1 MKRFFVSAIL
11 LALVA
16 SSTTLNPGNEAVAA
30 INSSLDLRTWSASS
44 ASLAKSQKTQIRS
57 FLRSQT
63 SQPQKAICTVFHAPG
78 LGTRDLR
85 VMRERA
91 KASCAEIKLEYPN
104 TTTSFGT
111 RITSTKSMRG
121 VVRISLT
128 FGAEREPIPVLAPEP
143 SLPTVPIGT
152 GCDGRATQLSAGL
165 FSVRLRVISEL
176 EPSRPLR
183 SSGAFQL
190 TPNGWK
196 YLPGDYAGFIT
207 VVGPVGSHAL
217 DTLPGER
224 SAYLSKRMPYNLMIN
239 ADGTFRVSKAIQR
252 GEICDLLVGASPQAV
267 QRWKQIRSSQYKP
280 AFSVS
285 PAAIPSQTITYRAPV
300 SVLRSEPVDLKLYPW
315 EGRHVVLLTSGND
328 HNPLTIAKYLESVD
342 RAWEFYD
349 QMTGQFPKLGPD
361 KSVWSR
367 THNGKAIIA
376 AIPNVGDVDSS
387 KLMSCGG
394 NGCGAYETLG
404 IELRW
409 QVVESSLQMIEAFD
423 MYDHT
428 VFYELGRTF
437 WNEAKC
443 GPPLNMKQ
451 GDTVTPTGFAVLMR
465 YVSMETIGLTL
476 APEHEI
482 DGTEFK
488 SSLMSLEEGLASDPA
503 LSLNSMTNPLL
514 IRGLD
519 RNAVWASLM
528 NRVGQENGGVTFYS
542 KFFQNCAA
550 APRATSSLNALSNWK
565 RLAELAAGKNLDAIF
580 VSRWRFAE

>member
-1 MKRFFVSAIL
+1 
-11 LALVA
+11 
-16 SSTTLNPGNEAVAA
+16 
-30 INSSLDLRTWSASS
+30 
-44 ASLAKSQKTQIRS
+44 
-57 FLRSQT
+57 
-63 SQPQKAICTVFHAPG
+63 
-78 LGTRDLR
+78 
-85 VMRERA
+85 
-91 KASCAEIKLEYPN
+91 
-104 TTTSFGT
+104 
-111 RITSTKSMRG
+111 
-121 VVRISLT
+121 
-128 FGAEREPIPVLAPEP
+128 
-143 SLPTVPIGT
+143 
-152 GCDGRATQLSAGL
+152 
-165 FSVRLRVISEL
+165 
-176 EPSRPLR
+176 
-183 SSGAFQL
+183 
-190 TPNGWK
+190 
-196 YLPGDYAGFIT
+196 
-207 VVGPVGSHAL
+207 
-217 DTLPGER
+217 
-224 SAYLSKRMPYNLMIN
+224 MPYNLMIN